1 MEKYLKKIDNKY
13 ILQEIISQTKHAK
26 IYFGYLIDKPN
37 NKIVIKLYNGNISIL
52 EESFNNILEKI
63 LKFNNPNIIKILDGG
78 KGEINS
84 INSNTKKNLY
94 YLIEEYQN
102 KGELFDY
109 ISLYQKGFGEKI
121 SKLLFLQILYGLN
134 YYSLQGLFIDCI
146 RFDNILLGDDFKIK
160 ITDVLFENIKDKIS
174 SQFNNFDLA
183 TLLFSLVTGRDPK
196 IIGKNI
202 NKKKLDKFW
211 LSSKLIVIN
220 QKLSK
225 DFIDLFNK
233 IILNNFDI
241 ISDFNLENDDFNEF
255 NYYEKIMNHPWFEGI
270 KIENILSNYN
280 NCYDIVIQ
288 ELNFRYCEIC
298 KKKNY
303 NEEIITLNNPI
314 NNHKYEQ
321 MQLDLLMNTTLN
333 GLQMP
338 NINCMNANFEKID
351 ENKFSNNYENNNLFY
366 NNNFN
371 FYDNVYYNSNNKIND
386 NINFINNN
394 NNINININNNK
405 NYNNNLENSILKFNL
420 NKKTDNRTINLKDS
434 YGSCD
439 KKSKKN
445 KGFDKIN
452 KKCNLH
458 SNQDKFYRKS
468 LNSKK
473 LNSKIMIFHKKIRK
487 FNEDAQCVKFKKFK
501 NNSIKIIK
509 LFNITSPYDFM
520 NKVLDYCEKISK
532 VYIKCNKFKIYC
544 SEFKNQKELMIK
556 ISLMKVNMFNYY
568 LIIQK
573 IIGNNFIYTFFLSQI
588 SNKIKSF

>member
-160 ITDVLFENIKDKIS
+160 VTDVLFENIKNKIS

-211 LSSKLIVIN
+211 LSSKLIVIY

-270 KIENILSNYN
+270 KIENILSNSN

-333 GLQMP
+333 GLQMS
-338 NINCMNANFEKID
+338 NINCMNENFEKID
-351 ENKFSNNYENNNLFY
+351 ENIFSNNYENNNLFY
-366 NNNFN
+366 NNNLN
-371 FYDNVYYNSNNKIND
+371 FYNNVYYNSNNKIND

-394 NNINININNNK
+394 NNINVNNNK

-434 YGSCD
+434 YGSLD

-452 KKCNLH
+452 KKCNLN

-468 LNSKK
+468 LNSKR
-473 LNSKIMIFHKKIRK
+473 LNCKIMIFHKKIRK
-487 FNEDAQCVKFKKFK
+487 FNEDAQCVKFRKFK

>member
-1 MEKYLKKIDNKY
+1 
-13 ILQEIISQTKHAK
+13 
-26 IYFGYLIDKPN
+26 
-37 NKIVIKLYNGNISIL
+37 
-52 EESFNNILEKI
+52 
-63 LKFNNPNIIKILDGG
+63 
-78 KGEINS
+78 
-84 INSNTKKNLY
+84 
-94 YLIEEYQN
+94 
-102 KGELFDY
+102 
-109 ISLYQKGFGEKI
+109 
-121 SKLLFLQILYGLN
+121 
-134 YYSLQGLFIDCI
+134 
-146 RFDNILLGDDFKIK
+146 
-160 ITDVLFENIKDKIS
+160 
-174 SQFNNFDLA
+174 
-183 TLLFSLVTGRDPK
+183 
-196 IIGKNI
+196 
-202 NKKKLDKFW
+202 
-211 LSSKLIVIN
+211 
-220 QKLSK
+220 
-225 DFIDLFNK
+225 
-233 IILNNFDI
+233 
-241 ISDFNLENDDFNEF
+241 
-255 NYYEKIMNHPWFEGI
+255 MNHPWFEGI

-351 ENKFSNNYENNNLFY
+351 ENIFSNNYENNNLFY

-394 NNINININNNK
+394 NNININNNK

>member
-333 GLQMP
+333 GLQMS
-338 NINCMNANFEKID
+338 NINCMNENFEKID
-351 ENKFSNNYENNNLFY
+351 ENIFSNNYENNNLFY
-366 NNNFN
+366 NNNLN
-371 FYDNVYYNSNNKIND
+371 FYNNVYYNSNNKIND

-394 NNINININNNK
+394 NNININNNK
-405 NYNNNLENSILKFNL
+405 NYNNNLENSIPKFNL
-420 NKKTDNRTINLKDS
+420 NKKTDNRKISLKDS

-452 KKCNLH
+452 KKCNLP

-468 LNSKK
+468 LNSKR
-473 LNSKIMIFHKKIRK
+473 LNSNIMIFHKKIRK

>member
-270 KIENILSNYN
+270 KIENILSNSN

-371 FYDNVYYNSNNKIND
+371 FYDNVYYNNNNKIND
-386 NINFINNN
+386 NINLINNN
-394 NNINININNNK
+394 NNININNNK

-458 SNQDKFYRKS
+458 SNQDKFFRKS
-468 LNSKK
+468 LNSKR

>member
-386 NINFINNN
+386 NINLINNN
-394 NNINININNNK
+394 NNININNNK

-458 SNQDKFYRKS
+458 STQDKFYRKS

-487 FNEDAQCVKFKKFK
+487 FNEDAQCVTFKKFK